1 MRARDI
7 MSADPIVVTRDTLM
21 RDAAELMKKY
31 DIGALPVVATRVV
44 PKLVGMITDRDLVT
58 RCMAAGHTG
67 LCRVGEHM
75 TATPDSVLAD
85 ADVATVASMMG
96 QEHVRRL
103 PVTDG
108 DRCVVGMVSLTDVAR
123 ALGPTDPARF
133 AELVVTLTDQ
143 KRARPSKPTPRFFNP
158 EEAEGEGEAA
168 FGAGLAVV

>member
-1 MRARDI
+1 MRAREI

-31 DIGALPVVATRVV
+31 DVGALPVVATRVV

-58 RCMAAGHTG
+58 RCMAAGHTA

-96 QEHVRRL
+96 QERVRRL

-108 DRCVVGMVSLTDVAR
+108 DNCVVGMVSLTDVAR
-123 ALGPTDPARF
+123 ALAPTDPARL
-133 AELVVTLTDQ
+133 AELLVALSAR
-143 KRARPSKPTPRFFNP
+143 KRTRREKVARFVNP
-158 EEAEGEGEAA
+158 DEVEAESDAS
-168 FGAGLAVV
+168 FGTGLVVV

>member
-1 MRARDI
+1 MRAKDI

-31 DIGALPVVATRVV
+31 DVGALPVVLSRVV

-58 RCMAAGHTG
+58 RCMAAGHTT

-75 TATPDSVLAD
+75 TITPDSVLAD

-96 QEHVRRL
+96 QERVRRL

-108 DRCVVGMVSLTDVAR
+108 ANCVVGMVSLTDVAR
-123 ALGPTDPARF
+123 ALAATDAQRL
-133 AELVVTLTDQ
+133 ADLLVTLSSQRRVRQT
-143 KRARPSKPTPRFFNP
+143 PTPRFFNP
-158 EEAEGEGEAA
+158 EEVEAESEAT
-168 FGAGLAVV
+168 FGSGLVVV